1 MSQLILG
8 SVWLRSQ
15 VERSRSIPY
24 LGTEPLCSVFG
35 NLERS
40 GSVFL
45 FGCRVNGTE
54 RDCESGIGTERLRS
68 IDFLERNG
76 SGSEENIP

>member
-1 MSQLILG
+1 
-8 SVWLRSQ
+8 
-15 VERSRSIPY
+15 
-24 LGTEPLCSVFG
+24 VFG
-35 NLERS
+35 NLERN

-54 RDCESGIGTERLRS
+54 RDCESGIGTEWLRP

-76 SGSEENIP
+76 SRSENNIP